1 MGANPMAAIV
11 AAACASSAAICM
23 FGVQPDGVTPA
34 SADKL
39 DPTNDAKK
47 KAGCSDHTGRL
58 AGEFEWPEIRDLVLD
73 EWKFW
78 RLDKDIPDK
87 AQMEKNLAEA
97 TKRTTVA
104 AQMPRFKVTPQ
115 TQKIH
120 EDSNSPTEDEDDDE
134 FPGDE
139 FVEQT
144 VKQTD
149 EDLSSSS
156 QDLTSSLSA
165 LAGVTPSGCTPNMQI
180 AALLAQAAATMA
192 AMGSGTNLP
201 LPQAMQP
208 LIAPLGLSLP
218 SLPKPVPEPM
228 MINAKTAV
236 KYKPVTPISGP
247 SLPLNRSAQLPR
259 MPMGILIAKSRPRA
273 WTVQKPV
280 PKRQIPT
287 RISAPN
293 LGTQRSVQQTVS
305 QSASLLP
312 AKKSVPSTMEQ
323 PSPKSKPPRASP
335 VPNVPLSS
343 TVCPPKVSL
352 DVTFSTS
359 KPDQKS
365 LTKTKPPDVPCE
377 SGSQPPKTSFDKN
390 QLELS
395 ALTSKAEQVSL
406 QNKTAITDSQPTTVS
421 VNTVKPEVS
430 STLKMDKN
438 SEPSNRKL
446 TSGAKLEAESNGT
459 FERGHS
465 RMITK
470 QPSTEVGLIP
480 LLTPP
485 KTEETRAQSKRR
497 SVPEEVV
504 QCSICNKSLL
514 RSSLPEH
521 MDKHNNSGRFSCP
534 VCPKKFS
541 RSSAR
546 EKHIRIHT
554 GEKPFRCPHC
564 PKAYRQQVHLNEH
577 LRSHSG
583 ERPFVCRLCGFALAS
598 KSLLTRHIRTHGVR
612 KKPGEV
618 PELWFKSDAP
628 KETVL
633 GLAAE
638 VGRVLGQKDG
648 KQNRTGKSKSR
659 SSGNGGTEAKT
670 QLPVDLAKLSRKYL
684 CDACPAGF
692 PTAQTLRSHRLITHG
707 GTFPHKCSECG
718 EAFATV
724 RIRRA
729 HALAKHPYICPYCSI
744 AMSQRR
750 PGVLEAH
757 IREVHPEKAKP
768 EPTRPTALPTPRP
781 PLTSGS
787 EVSTRQLRS
796 ATKRSSLTDDS
807 LQIPKW
813 KRFRPDKAES
823 DTSSEEEAEEDSQ
836 SSEKF
841 SDHSEYVADGDSESA
856 TSDKT
861 GSKVADYQA
870 EVERTEELAHLDEDT
885 GNCEKAASEKSSIG
899 VGVTLTPALFAKE
912 NPESTGGRNRP
923 ALFFSVQNI
932 APPILSESNEDRGV
946 SLPPLV
952 APLSSVSSHIDITT
966 CHTST
971 TAVHSLSCF
980 ASRSEQI
987 QPDDAV
993 IASQCPSAETPVED
1007 ANPFR
1012 SSHTPDTSQNVNTVI
1027 CATPDNDSLA
1037 AHTIEQLETLE
1048 KEYELTQISPDITG
1062 PDGKSTELCSD
1073 KLYDITETT
1082 RSSPV
1087 LNLLNPPPSSVGDT
1101 AECSVSC
1108 SDNLQNNSYS
1118 ILAEQSSPKHGAEFD
1133 DSYSC
1138 TNTNGI
1144 CIESKDN
1151 TSIPNAVIYRTSTVS
1166 REPDLKK
1173 VLDTVHDH
1181 VKYIDS
1187 TLAESP
1193 HSPASNGGTPGIHVT
1208 ASDNFAI
1215 RYPPECDE
1223 KTHYSI
1229 CNPSVMGCDSS
1240 IPIHDQLP
1248 QTFKQSTDVITSRE
1262 LCSNS
1267 PTWILSLVE

>member
-1 MGANPMAAIV
+1 
-11 AAACASSAAICM
+11 
-23 FGVQPDGVTPA
+23 
-34 SADKL
+34 
-39 DPTNDAKK
+39 
-47 KAGCSDHTGRL
+47 
-58 AGEFEWPEIRDLVLD
+58 
-73 EWKFW
+73 
-78 RLDKDIPDK
+78 
-87 AQMEKNLAEA
+87 
-97 TKRTTVA
+97 
-104 AQMPRFKVTPQ
+104 MPRFKVTPQ

-120 EDSNSPTEDEDDDE
+120 EDSSSPTEDEDDDE
-134 FPGDE
+134 FSNNE
-139 FVEQT
+139 FVKQT

-149 EDLSSSS
+149 ENSSNSS

-165 LAGVTPSGCTPNMQI
+165 LAGLTPSGCTPNMQM
-180 AALLAQAAATMA
+180 AVLLAQAAATMA

-218 SLPKPVPEPM
+218 PLPKPVPEPM
-228 MINAKTAV
+228 SSPKTV
-236 KYKPVTPISGP
+236 LKSRPVTPVSGP
-247 SLPLNRSAQLPR
+247 SLPLNRSVQLPR

-293 LGTQRSVQQTVS
+293 LGTQRSVQQTVA
-305 QSASLLP
+305 QSASLIPTTKL
-312 AKKSVPSTMEQ
+312 VPSTMQ
-323 PSPKSKPPRASP
+323 QLSPKPKLPGASP
-335 VPNVPLSS
+335 LPNVPLPSA
-343 TVCPPKVSL
+343 VCPPKVSL
-352 DVTFSTS
+352 DVTFPTS
-359 KPDQKS
+359 KPDQKP
-365 LTKTKPPDVPCE
+365 LPKTKPLDVPCE
-377 SGSQPPKTSFDKN
+377 SSSQPPQTSVAKS
-390 QLELS
+390 QLELP
-395 ALTSKAEQVSL
+395 ALTSKTEQVSL
-406 QNKTAITDSQPTTVS
+406 QNKTPKTDIADPQPTTVS

-430 STLKMDKN
+430 ITLKTAKN
-438 SEPSNRKL
+438 SESSTHKS
-446 TSGAKLEAESNGT
+446 TSGAKVERESSDA
-459 FERGHS
+459 FQRDHS
-465 RMITK
+465 RTVTK

-521 MDKHNNSGRFSCP
+521 MDKHNDSGRFSCP
-534 VCPKKFS
+534 MCPKKFS

-598 KSLLTRHIRTHGVR
+598 KSLLTRHIRTHGIR

-648 KQNRTGKSKSR
+648 KQNRTGKSNKYR
-659 SSGNGGTEAKT
+659 SSGSGETEAKT

-729 HALAKHPYICPYCSI
+729 HALAKHPYICPYCST

-768 EPTRPTALPTPRP
+768 EPTRSAAPPTTRP
-781 PLTSGS
+781 PVTTGL

-796 ATKRSSLTDDS
+796 ATKRSNLADDS
-807 LQIPKW
+807 LQMPKW

-823 DTSSEEEAEEDSQ
+823 DTSSEEEEDGQ

-856 TSDKT
+856 TSEKT
-861 GSKVADYQA
+861 GPKVAGYQA
-870 EVERTEELAHLDEDT
+870 EVERTEEPAHLDEDAE
-885 GNCEKAASEKSSIG
+885 NCEKAASEKASTG
-899 VGVTLTPALFAKE
+899 AEVTLTPALFAKE
-912 NPESTGGRNRP
+912 SPESTRSKDHP

-932 APPILSESNEDRGV
+932 APPTLSESNEDPGV
-946 SLPPLV
+946 SPVPLA
-952 APLSSVSSHIDITT
+952 APLSSVSSHIFSS
-966 CHTST
+966 TST
-971 TAVHSLSCF
+971 TAVERLPCF
-980 ASRSEQI
+980 ASRSEQT

-993 IASQCPSAETPVED
+993 IVSQCLSSETSIED
-1007 ANPFR
+1007 TNLIH
-1012 SSHTPDTSQNVNTVI
+1012 SSHTPDTSQNIDTVTY
-1027 CATPDNDSLA
+1027 ATPDNYPVDT
-1037 AHTIEQLETLE
+1037 HTIEQVETPQ
-1048 KEYELTQISPDITG
+1048 KEDELIQISPDIIG
-1062 PDGKSTELCSD
+1062 RYGKRTDLCSD
-1073 KLYDITETT
+1073 NQSGITETA
-1082 RSSPV
+1082 SPTHL
-1087 LNLLNPPPSSVGDT
+1087 LNLLDPVPSSVAHL
-1101 AECSVSC
+1101 AECSVSGPG
-1108 SDNLQNNSYS
+1108 NLQNNSYS
-1118 ILAEQSSPKHGAEFD
+1118 IFAEQSSPKHGSEFD
-1133 DSYSC
+1133 DKNSC
-1138 TNTNGI
+1138 TNTDDIRMTSEGNMSVPNG
-1144 CIESKDN
+1144 D
-1151 TSIPNAVIYRTSTVS
+1151 IYRTSVVS
-1166 REPDLKK
+1166 EGSDLKK
-1173 VLDTVHDH
+1173 VLDTVQHH
-1181 VKYIDS
+1181 VQYIDS
-1187 TLAESP
+1187 PVAQSP
-1193 HSPASNGGTPGIHVT
+1193 HSPATNVRTHGIQVT
-1208 ASDNFAI
+1208 ASNSFAI
-1215 RYPPECDE
+1215 RDPSEFDK
-1223 KTHYSI
+1223 KTHCSI
-1229 CNPSVMGCDSS
+1229 CNSSEMGRDSS
-1240 IPIHDQLP
+1240 IPIHDESP
-1248 QTFKQSTDVITSRE
+1248 QTLKQSADVTTSPE
-1262 LCSNS
+1262 LCSKSHDVDIVIGTVPGVLSGCDS
-1267 PTWILSLVE
+1267 PSLTSSFDDAATVADENESTTLSFVPVDSSAIGNERIAGVPPTPSDLHEASIS